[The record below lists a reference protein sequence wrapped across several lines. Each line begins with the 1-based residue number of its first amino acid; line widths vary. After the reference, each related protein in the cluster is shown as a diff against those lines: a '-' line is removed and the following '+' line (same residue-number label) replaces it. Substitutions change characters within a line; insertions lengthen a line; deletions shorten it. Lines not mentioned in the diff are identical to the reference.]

1 MTRGEMSPYTH
12 ARGDTEHYSAGL
24 ALARNVCVL
33 RYGGITRVPG
43 TLFDGFAK
51 NNDTKARFIKF
62 EFNRSQVYAIEAG
75 PLYFRFWTSAG
86 RIEVATVPV
95 EVVTPYLEAD
105 LKHLRVRQSGDVIYI
120 WCRKDAGGTHQPR
133 MLKRTSETVWT
144 LELYSP
150 LNGPFLKED
159 TKGTTLTPAETGS
172 ITPKMTSN
180 SAPSGTASSGNSSSI
195 AWQVFDKDEGTDAQL
210 SGTSTGYVQYRL
222 AGAARAVA
230 DGYWLVAPA
239 NTTSGDNNMPSIF
252 ELRGSNNG
260 STWVTLDSRKGETG
274 WIAGETRFYEFPN
287 DTAYEY
293 HRLTFKG
300 GGGPDGIGSDI
311 SEVALHRKASDQTP
325 FNLTASS
332 ITGINNGTG
341 FQTSDVGRV
350 IRLLGS
356 DGRWRSAIIAA
367 RSSTTV
373 VTIRLYDHALPN
385 LSAISRWQLGAFSD
399 QSGWPA
405 TGAIYEDRMFHARTD
420 ADPLGLWGSVNG
432 KYDDFGVSSPVV
444 ADDGVSVRLTG
455 GRLDDISWLSEQ
467 KSDMAAGTA
476 GNMRAVGRNN
486 DSEALGPSNFRQRA
500 QTLAPSSAAEPVTI
514 ENVLLFIDYFE
525 QRLYEA
531 AYTYE
536 VDSYLAREATTLS
549 EHLYSA
555 GIDQIA
561 YLSHP
566 HKIIVAR
573 RYDGKL
579 VFFTYDR
586 EQKVA
591 GSTLVDVGGEV
602 EAIMDLPG
610 DAETDLWMV
619 VKRVINGTT
628 RRCVERLAEFWRE
641 DFTVQGVPVYAASAR
656 TYSGVPVTGLTS
668 LTNLNGATVGVWADG
683 RDLGDAVVSGVGAL
697 TLPGGVSASEIVVG
711 HRMPWHAQTLRLTQ
725 IGNQDG
731 SGLGRKVTVAE
742 AFLDLYEAAG
752 VTVGTP
758 GGAQDLMLF
767 EDAVEDDPGDPVRL
781 RTGMF
786 VVAVD
791 DNWRN
796 NGVLDIQGDRMYPA
810 TIRAIQLGVEGEP

>member
-33 RYGGITRVPG
+33 RYGGIARVPG

-51 NNDTKARFIKF
+51 NNGTKARFIKF

-95 EVVTPYLEAD
+95 EVVTPYAEAD

-120 WCRKDAGGTHQPR
+120 WCRKTAGGAYQPR
-133 MLKRTSETVWT
+133 KLTRNSETSWT
-144 LELYSP
+144 LSLYTP
-150 LNGPFLKED
+150 KRGPFLRED
-159 TKGTTLTPAETGS
+159 TKGATMTPAERGS
-172 ITPKMTSN
+172 ITPIMTSN
-180 SAPSGTASSGNSSSI
+180 STPSGTASGGGTNTYQIFDNSNNSYTAVAGGSSG
-195 AWQVFDKDEGTDAQL
+195 QVT
-210 SGTSTGYVQYRL
+210 YRQPG
-222 AGAARAVA
+222 GAAVVA
-230 DGYWLVAPA
+230 DAYSVTSPSN
-239 NTTSGDNNMPSIF
+239 NTGGDNDMITVF
-252 ELRGSNNG
+252 RLQGSNTG
-260 STWVTLDSRKGETG
+260 SAYTTLDSREEKNWGNT
-274 WIAGETRFYEFPN
+274 ETRYFEFPN

-293 HRLTFKG
+293 YRLEFEG
-300 GGGPDGIGSDI
+300 GGGSDGVNSTLAELRIHQKDT
-311 SEVALHRKASDQTP
+311 DQTP
-325 FNLTASS
+325 FNLVLSNAAA
-332 ITGINNGTG
+332 INNGAG
-341 FQTSDVGRV
+341 FQTSDVGRI
-350 IRLLGS
+350 IRLLGG
-356 DGRWRSAIIAA
+356 DGRWRNATIKT
-367 RSSTTV
+367 RVNTTTV
-373 VTIRLYDHALPN
+373 TVVIDGHVLPDTRP
-385 LSAISRWQLGAFSD
+385 ISRWQMGAFSD

-405 TGAIYEDRMFHARTD
+405 TGAIYEDRLFHARTD
-420 ADPLGLWGSVNG
+420 DDPLGLWGSVNG
-432 KYDDFGVSSPVV
+432 NYDDFGVSSPVV
-444 ADDGVSVRLTG
+444 ADDAVSVRLTG

-486 DSEALGPSNFRQRA
+486 DGEALGPTNFRQRA
-500 QTLAPSSAAEPVTI
+500 QTLAPSSTAEPVTI
-514 ENVLLFIDYFE
+514 ENVLLFIDFFE

-536 VDSYLAREATTLS
+536 VDGYLAREATTLN
-549 EHLYSA
+549 EHLYAA
-555 GIDQIA
+555 GIDQLA

-566 HKIIVAR
+566 HRIVVAR

-591 GSTLVDVGGEV
+591 GATLVDVGGEV
-602 EAIMDLPG
+602 EAVMDLPG
-610 DAETDLWMV
+610 DAETDLWMI
-619 VKRVINGTT
+619 VKRTINGTT

-641 DFTVQGVPVYAASAR
+641 DFTVQGAPVYAASAR
-656 TYSGVPVTGLTS
+656 IYSGVATTGLTG
-668 LTNLNGATVGVWADG
+668 LTNLLGATVGVWADG
-683 RDLGDAVVSGVGAL
+683 RDLGDAVVSGAGAL
-697 TLPGGVSASEIVVG
+697 TLPGGVSASDIVVG

-742 AFLDLYEAAG
+742 AFIDLYETAG
-752 VTVGTP
+752 VAVSTP
-758 GGAQDLMLF
+758 GGSSDLMLF
-767 EDAVEDDPGDPVRL
+767 EDSVEHDPSDPTPL
-781 RTGMF
+781 KTGMYP
-786 VVAVD
+786 VVID

-796 NGVLDIQGDRMYPA
+796 NGVLDMQGDRMYPA

>member
-24 ALARNVCVL
+24 ARARNVCVL
-33 RYGGITRVPG
+33 RYGGVTRVPG

-51 NNDTKARFIKF
+51 NNDTKARFIRF

-105 LKHLRVRQSGDVIYI
+105 LKFLRVRQSGDVIYI
-120 WCRKDAGGTHQPR
+120 WCRKAAGGTHQPR
-133 MLKRTSETVWT
+133 MLTRTSETVWT
-144 LELYSP
+144 LSLYVP
-150 LNGPFLKED
+150 TRGPFLKED
-159 TKGTTLTPAETGS
+159 TKGATMTPAGTGHLTPDMTGL
-172 ITPKMTSN
+172 T
-180 SAPSGTASSGNSSSI
+180 APSGTVSSDNGYAD
-195 AWQVFDKDEGTDAQL
+195 AWLVFDREIDTQGN
-210 SGTSTGYVQYRL
+210 GFTGPNGWVQYRQ
-222 AGAARAVA
+222 AGSARKIADAWWFTASKDEAVFQ
-230 DGYWLVAPA
+230 DSPTYL
-239 NTTSGDNNMPSIF
+239 
-252 ELRGSNNG
+252 ELSGSNNG
-260 STWVTLDSRKGETG
+260 STWVTLDTRPNETG
-274 WIAGETRFYEFPN
+274 WGNSETRYFEFVN

-293 HRLTFKG
+293 YRISFRG
-300 GGGPDGIGSDI
+300 GGGPDATGSRI
-311 SEVALHRKASDQTP
+311 SEIAIHQKDTDQTP
-325 FNLTASS
+325 FNLVLSS
-332 ITGINNGTG
+332 AAAINNGAG

-350 IRLLGS
+350 IRLMGG
-356 DGRWRSAIIAA
+356 DGRWRVATIKA
-367 RSSTTV
+367 RTNTTTV
-373 VTIRLYDHALPN
+373 TVVIAGHALPD
-385 LSAISRWQLGAFSD
+385 ISPIARWQMGAFSEI
-399 QSGWPA
+399 SGWPA
-405 TGAIYEDRMFHARTD
+405 TGAIYEDRLFHARTD

-432 KYDDFGVSSPVV
+432 KYDDFGVSSPVA

-536 VDSYLAREATTLS
+536 VDGYLAREATTLS

-656 TYSGVPVTGLTS
+656 TYSGAPVTGLTS